1 MYKYNF
7 VVYYYFINYYH
18 RCMVNKMTT
27 GIYLFNR
34 KFDLPAPFR
43 KSDWESV
50 TKVKMPSKKKLAKA
64 KVTKE
69 QFLAELEEY
78 FDDTYNN
85 GAFDV
90 TSYANVFVRRGYIF
104 IKITYIGHF

>member
-1 MYKYNF
+1 MQT
-7 VVYYYFINYYH
+7 I
-18 RCMVNKMTT
+18 R
-27 GIYLFNR
+27 LFGK
-34 KFDLPAPFR
+34 KFTLPTAFR
-43 KSDWESV
+43 KSAWESV

-90 TSYANVFVRRGYIF
+90 TSYANAFVRRGYIF